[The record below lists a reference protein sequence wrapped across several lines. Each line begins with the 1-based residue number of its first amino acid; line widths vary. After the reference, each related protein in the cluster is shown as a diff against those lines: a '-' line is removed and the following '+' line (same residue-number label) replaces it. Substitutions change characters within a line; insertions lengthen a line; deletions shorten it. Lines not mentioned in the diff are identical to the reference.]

1 MYQDKLLLVHPGC
14 LAPILFNA
22 IRQNNVPLI
31 FQGRRRLFNLLHSPI
46 CETRPDLG
54 LLASVH
60 VSKTKCREKFHFI
73 RFSFSPFPDLM
84 GYIIQKMIQ
93 MGKAL
98 ALKQEAGGKKRKR
111 CNINPLYPDVHSGG
125 KSSCPNS
132 SPHMFQMALWG
143 LPEGAGKTQ
152 GSAGSLSPP
161 LSCLLS
167 STHLV

>member
-1 MYQDKLLLVHPGC
+1 
-14 LAPILFNA
+14 
-22 IRQNNVPLI
+22 
-31 FQGRRRLFNLLHSPI
+31 
-46 CETRPDLG
+46 
-54 LLASVH
+54 
-60 VSKTKCREKFHFI
+60 
-73 RFSFSPFPDLM
+73 M

-132 SPHMFQMALWG
+132 IPHMFQMALWG

-152 GSAGSLSPP
+152 GSSRSLSPP
-161 LSCLLS
+161 LSCFLS
-167 STHLV
+167 STHLVWASVSKRPTFNTKSPPQKIQWCRTHVLYIISIWPKSNRQGRWRSRAAKVEVFSSHIVFSYNCLPLPE